1 MAVSFKFFSF
11 KDFIFSVVPTA
22 ASYEGYL
29 QDLVPMDLLAN
40 RYVELGM
47 GVVLS
52 GIFALLFYK
61 DNVLSYKKSLA
72 EILATGYFMNFTGR
86 LGRLL
91 QGKNPIT
98 FLFPNNREYEVL
110 PQQIKVRVALPTSM
124 AALRKHSH
132 GINLE
137 SEVAYIS
144 QSTTNEP
151 FWVRAVRKDDGTFT
165 IFEYPRTLFALP
177 RYLQKEFSDPKK
189 SEKSSKK
196 LFKYFNAKIENSRIA
211 NIQDLPE
218 KQFVFDYV

>member
-1 MAVSFKFFSF
+1 MALNFKFFSF

-29 QDLVPMDLLAN
+29 QDLIPAAVLEN
-40 RYVELGM
+40 RFAELGV

-52 GIFALLFYK
+52 GIFALVFYRG
-61 DNVLSYKKSLA
+61 NVLSYKKSLA

-91 QGKNPIT
+91 QGKTPIT
-98 FLFPNNREYEVL
+98 FLFPDNREYEVL

-124 AALRKHSH
+124 AALHKHSH
-132 GINLE
+132 GINLD

-151 FWVRAVRKDDGTFT
+151 FWVRAVWKDDGTLN
-165 IFEYPRTLFALP
+165 IYEYPRTLFALP

-189 SEKSSKK
+189 SEKNSKK

-211 NIQDLPE
+211 HIQDLPE
-218 KQFVFDYV
+218 KQFVFNYV

>member
-1 MAVSFKFFSF
+1 MSFKFFSF
-11 KDFIFSVVPTA
+11 KDLIFSVVPTA

-29 QDLVPMDLLAN
+29 QDLIPMGILEN
-40 RYVELGM
+40 RFTELGF
-47 GVVLS
+47 GVILS
-52 GIFALLFYK
+52 AIFAGLFYR
-61 DNVLSYKKSLA
+61 DNVASYKKSLA

-91 QGKNPIT
+91 QGNTPIT
-98 FLFPNNREYEVL
+98 FLFPDNREYEVL

-151 FWVRAVRKDDGTFT
+151 FWVRAVRKEDGSLT
-165 IFEYPRTLFALP
+165 IYEYPRTLFALP
-177 RYLQKEFSDPKK
+177 RYLQKEFDDPKK

-196 LFKYFNAKIENSRIA
+196 LFKYFNAKIENSRITHS
-211 NIQDLPE
+211 QDLPE
-218 KQFVFDYV
+218 KQFVFNHV

>member
-1 MAVSFKFFSF
+1 MALSFKFFSF

-29 QDLVPMDLLAN
+29 QDLVPMDMLAN
-40 RYVELGM
+40 RYVEIGL

-52 GIFALLFYK
+52 GIFALVFYR

-91 QGKNPIT
+91 QAKNPVT
-98 FLFPNNREYEVL
+98 FLFPDNQEYEVS
-110 PQQIKVRVALPTSM
+110 PQQIKVQVALPRSM
-124 AALRKHSH
+124 AALRRHSH
-132 GINLE
+132 GINLDA
-137 SEVAYIS
+137 EVAYIS

-151 FWVRAVRKDDGTFT
+151 FWVRAVRKDDGSLT
-165 IFEYPRTLFALP
+165 IYEYPRTLFALP
-177 RYLQKEFSDPKK
+177 QYLRKDFSDPEK
-189 SEKSSKK
+189 SEKNSKK
-196 LFKYFNAKIENSRIA
+196 LFKHFNSKIENARIA
-211 NIQDLPE
+211 HSQDISE